1 LKKNKRIYVT
11 SDKYLSILWTERTVD
26 AFINWLEEIRDFQ
39 SANGERLNSVYSHV
53 GKNIRDYV
61 GTSCVCIGLTN
72 IADQRRFMTP
82 PFQISRKLRR
92 SLWFQ
97 TILTILTLYFF
108 PNLSVNFVFNLKRFD
123 LVVIAHCSLC
133 HLAVLT

>member
-1 LKKNKRIYVT
+1 MG
-11 SDKYLSILWTERTVD
+11 SILRFEEEQANLCGFRQISLNFMED

-39 SANGERLNSVYSHV
+39 YANGERLNSVYSHV
-53 GKNIRDYV
+53 GKTLETTW

-97 TILTILTLYFF
+97 TILTILTLF
-108 PNLSVNFVFNLKRFD
+108 LS
-123 LVVIAHCSLC
+123 
-133 HLAVLT
+133 